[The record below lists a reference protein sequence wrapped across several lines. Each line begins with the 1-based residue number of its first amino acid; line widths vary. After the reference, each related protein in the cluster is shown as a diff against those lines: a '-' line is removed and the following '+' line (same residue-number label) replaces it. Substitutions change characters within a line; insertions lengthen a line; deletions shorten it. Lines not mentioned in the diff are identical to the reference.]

1 MSNPP
6 TGKPKVRTAKPR
18 PKLTKLTKG
27 SKVSIWKRLSPI
39 SWFWRH
45 WGKLLLLCVLVV
57 GAYVIYLDAKISQ
70 KFAGNKWQVPAQIYA
85 RPMFLSLKQEISI
98 KEIEEELQLLGY
110 RRVTH
115 ADSSGEYQVLNNRIR
130 IQRRKFDFSHGTEDL
145 RYIEISL
152 KNKRVSQIQDLNSR
166 QGINSIY
173 LEPWLVTRLVSSGR
187 EDRMLV
193 KINDVPPILTQALI
207 AIEDKDFYQHFGVAP
222 LSILRALMANIS
234 AGRTVQGG
242 STLTQQLVKNLFLTR
257 EKSLVRKAKEAM
269 MALIIEFRHDKD
281 MILEAY
287 LNEVFLGQNG
297 DTGVYGFG
305 LASYFYYDRPLNEL
319 SIDEIATLVGIIKGP
334 SYYNPRKYEERVLER
349 RNIVLRL
356 MFESSQ
362 LSTNEYQD
370 LVNLPIKLA
379 TGASM
384 KKDKHPAFMDKVRR
398 ELRSGLDN
406 PDIRQSGLKVFTT
419 LDSNA
424 QMKAERAVS
433 RGVTVQEKRVGK
445 SGFEAAMI
453 VTDIDSGEIRSI
465 VGGRNVDYAGFNRA
479 LDAKRSIGSLIKP
492 AIYLTALEQATDYNL
507 ATHLTD
513 EPIKLKSTQG
523 KMWEPQ
529 NSDKKFRGQVPLV
542 TALSRSLNVPTVA
555 LGMNLGLGNIADTI
569 WRLGVEEELDLYP
582 ALTLGAVNFSP
593 LQVNQMY
600 QTIAN
605 NGRYIPLHS
614 ITAIMSPNNKL
625 LWNFDF
631 VAEQRVDEQA
641 TYLLSYALH
650 KVTLEGTAKAVRAK
664 FPDINMAGKTGT
676 TDDYRDSWFSGF
688 DKNILVTSWIGKDNN
703 QPVNLS
709 GASGAMQLFIDY
721 QQQQEPKSLVRR
733 FPNGLSIAHFDNATG
748 NLSKAGCADT
758 FSVPAITAALPKVPN
773 KCFGEPTMP
782 DKSKSLWEKIFGE

>member
-1 MSNPP
+1 MSKTPAD
-6 TGKPKVRTAKPR
+6 KSKTAKSPS
-18 PKLTKLTKG
+18 G
-27 SKVSIWKRLSPI
+27 SKVSLWRRLNPFRWI
-39 SWFWRH
+39 GQNWA
-45 WGKLLLLCVLVV
+45 KLLFVFILVI
-57 GAYVIYLDAKISQ
+57 GAYGVYLDAQISA

-85 RPMFLSLKQEISI
+85 RPMFLRVKQEITI

-110 RRVTH
+110 RRVTR
-115 ADSSGEYQVLNNRIR
+115 ADSSGEYQVLRDRIR
-130 IQRRKFDFSHGTEDL
+130 IQRRKFDFSHGMEDL
-145 RYIEISL
+145 RFVEITFD
-152 KNKRVSQIQDLNSR
+152 NQRISQIQDLTLGQSE
-166 QGINSIY
+166 NSIY

-193 KINDVPPILTQALI
+193 QIYDVPPILTQALV
-207 AIEDKDFYQHFGVAP
+207 AVEDKDFYQHFGVAP
-222 LSILRALMANIS
+222 LSIIRALMANIS

-257 EKSLVRKAKEAM
+257 EKSLVRKVKEAL
-269 MALIIEFRHDKD
+269 MALIIEVRYSKD
-281 MILEAY
+281 VILEAY

-334 SYYNPRKYEERVLER
+334 SYYNPRKYPERVIER
-349 RNIVLRL
+349 RNIVLRS
-356 MFESSQ
+356 MFESNQ
-362 LSTNEYQD
+362 LSPNEYQD
-370 LVNLPIKLA
+370 LVKLPIKLA
-379 TGASM
+379 TGASL
-384 KKDKHPAFMDKVRR
+384 KKDKHPAFMDQVRR
-398 ELRSGLDN
+398 ELRLVLDN

-424 QMKAERAVS
+424 QVKAERAVTQ
-433 RGVTVQEKRVGK
+433 GVEKQEKRIGK

-465 VGGRNVDYAGFNRA
+465 VGGRNTDYAGFNRA

-492 AIYLTALEQATDYNL
+492 AIYLTALEQAAEYNL
-507 ATHLTD
+507 ATHLKD
-513 EPIKLKSTQG
+513 EPIKLKSTYG

-529 NSDKKFRGQVPLV
+529 NSDKKFRGEVPLL
-542 TALSRSLNVPTVA
+542 TALSRSLNVPTVT
-555 LGMNLGLGNIADTI
+555 LGMNLGLANIADTI

-614 ITAIMSPNNKL
+614 ITAIMSPDNHL
-625 LWNFDF
+625 LWHFDIIE
-631 VAEQRVDEQA
+631 EQRVDEQA
-641 TYLLSYALH
+641 TYLLNYALH
-650 KVTLEGTAKAVRAK
+650 KVTLEGTAKSIRAK
-664 FPDINMAGKTGT
+664 FPNVNMAGKTGT

-703 QPVNLS
+703 EPVNLS
-709 GASGAMQLFIDY
+709 GASGAMQLFIAY

-733 FPNGLSIAHFDNATG
+733 FPDGLSIAHFDNATG
-748 NLSKAGCADT
+748 HLSKAGCTDT
-758 FSVPAITAALPKVPN
+758 FSVPAITSALPPVPK
-773 KCFGEPTMP
+773 KCNGESTVP
-782 DKSKSLWEKIFGE
+782 DPPKSLWDRIFG

>member
-1 MSNPP
+1 MSKNSAA
-6 TGKPKVRTAKPR
+6 KPKAETVK
-18 PKLTKLTKG
+18 TKSTTNR
-27 SKVSIWKRLSPI
+27 SKISIWKRLNPF
-39 SWFWRH
+39 SWLGRH
-45 WGKLLLLCVLVV
+45 WGKLLVIFVLVAGSYGV
-57 GAYVIYLDAKISQ
+57 YLDAQISQ
-70 KFAGNKWQVPAQIYA
+70 KFAGNKWQVPALIYA
-85 RPMFLSLKQEISI
+85 RPMLLSLKQEISI

-110 RRVTH
+110 RRVTR
-115 ADSSGEYQVLNNRIR
+115 ADSSGEYQVLNHRIR

-152 KNKRVSQIQDLNSR
+152 KNKRVNQIKDLNSR
-166 QGINSIY
+166 QSIHHIN

-193 KINDVPPILTQALI
+193 KIDDVPPILTQALV
-207 AIEDKDFYQHFGVAP
+207 AVEDKDFYQHFGVAP

-269 MALIIEFRHDKD
+269 MALIIEVRYSKD
-281 MILEAY
+281 VILEAY

-297 DTGVYGFG
+297 DTGIYGFG

-334 SYYNPRKYEERVLER
+334 SYYNPRKHTERVIDR
-349 RNIVLRL
+349 RNIVLRS
-356 MFESSQ
+356 MFESNQ
-362 LSTNEYQD
+362 LSPNEYQD
-370 LVNLPIKLA
+370 LVKLPIKLA
-379 TGASM
+379 TGASL
-384 KKDKHPAFMDKVRR
+384 KKDKHPAFMDQVRR
-398 ELRSGLDN
+398 ELRLVLDK

-419 LDSNA
+419 MDSNA

-433 RGVTVQEKRVGK
+433 QGVAIQEKRLGK

-492 AIYLTALEQATDYNL
+492 AIYLTALEQSADYNL

-542 TALSRSLNVPTVA
+542 TALSRSLNVPTVT

-614 ITAIMSPNNKL
+614 ITAIMSPNNNL
-625 LWNFDF
+625 LWNFDQI
-631 VAEQRVDEQA
+631 AEQRVDEQA
-641 TYLLSYALH
+641 TYLLNYALH

-703 QPVNLS
+703 KPVNLS
-709 GASGAMQLFIDY
+709 GASGAMQLFIGY

-733 FPNGLSIAHFDNATG
+733 FPDGLGIAHFDNATG
-748 NLSKAGCADT
+748 HLSKAGCADT
-758 FSVPAITAALPKVPN
+758 SSVPAIMAALPTVPN
-773 KCFGEPTMP
+773 KCFGDSTVP
-782 DKSKSLWEKIFGE
+782 DKPKSLWERIFG

>member
-207 AIEDKDFYQHFGVAP
+207 ATEDKDFYQHFGVAP

-281 MILEAY
+281 VILEAY

-398 ELRSGLDN
+398 ELRSVLDN

>member
-1 MSNPP
+1 MSR
-6 TGKPKVRTAKPR
+6 TQKGKPKKAS
-18 PKLTKLTKG
+18 PKAATSTKASL
-27 SKVSIWKRLSPI
+27 IRRLNPFL
-39 SWFWRH
+39 WLVRH
-45 WGKLLLLCVLVV
+45 WFKLLFVCILVV
-57 GAYVIYLDAKISQ
+57 GAYGVYLDAQIRA

-85 RPMFLSLKQEISI
+85 RPMFLRVKQEISI

-110 RRVTH
+110 RKLTR

-145 RYIEISL
+145 RYVEITI
-152 KNKRVSQIQDLNSR
+152 KNQRIANIQELSSGQKISNIS
-166 QGINSIY
+166 

-193 KINDVPPILTQALI
+193 QINNVPPILTQALV
-207 AIEDKDFYQHFGVAP
+207 AVEDKDFYQHYGVAP

-257 EKSLVRKAKEAM
+257 EKSLVRKAKEAL
-269 MALIIEFRHDKD
+269 MALIIEVRYSKD
-281 MILEAY
+281 VILEAY

-305 LASYFYYDRPLNEL
+305 LASYFYYDRPLDEL

-334 SYYNPRKYEERVLER
+334 SYYNPRKYPDRVAER

-356 MFESSQ
+356 MFENNQ
-362 LSTNEYQD
+362 LTPNEYQD
-370 LVNLPIKLA
+370 LVKLPIKLA
-379 TGASM
+379 SGASL
-384 KKDKHPAFMDKVRR
+384 KKDKHPAFMDQVRR
-398 ELRSGLDN
+398 ELRLVLDN

-424 QMKAERAVS
+424 QVKAERAVS
-433 RGVTVQEKRVGK
+433 KGVAAQEKRLGK

-465 VGGRNVDYAGFNRA
+465 VGGRNTDYAGFNRA

-492 AIYLTALEQATDYNL
+492 AIYLTALEQAADYNL
-507 ATHLTD
+507 ATHLKD
-513 EPIKLKSTQG
+513 EPIKLKSTYG

-529 NSDKKFRGQVPLV
+529 NSDKKFRGEVPLL
-542 TALSRSLNVPTVA
+542 TALSRSLNVPTVT
-555 LGMNLGLGNIADTI
+555 LGMTLGLGNIADTI
-569 WRLGVEEELDLYP
+569 WRLGVEEELELYP

-614 ITAIMSPNNKL
+614 ITAIMSPNNNL
-625 LWNFDF
+625 LWNFD
-631 VAEQRVDEQA
+631 VAEEQRVDEQA
-641 TYLLSYALH
+641 TYLLNYALH
-650 KVTLEGTAKAVRAK
+650 KVTLEGTAKTIRAK

-703 QPVNLS
+703 EPVNLS
-709 GASGAMQLFIDY
+709 GASGAMQLFIGY

-733 FPNGLSIAHFDNATG
+733 FPKGLGIAHFDNATG
-748 NLSKAGCADT
+748 RLSRAGCTDT
-758 FSVPAITAALPKVPN
+758 YSVPAITAALPPVPK
-773 KCFGEPTMP
+773 KCFGESTVP
-782 DKSKSLWEKIFGE
+782 DKPKSLWERIFG

>member
-1 MSNPP
+1 MSKIPA
-6 TGKPKVRTAKPR
+6 GKQKSASVKSNIQTSA
-18 PKLTKLTKG
+18 L
-27 SKVSIWKRLSPI
+27 KVSIWKQLNPF
-39 SWFWRH
+39 SWLWRY
-45 WGKLLLLCVLVV
+45 WGKLLFIFILMVT
-57 GAYVIYLDAKISQ
+57 AYSMYLDAQISQ

-85 RPMFLSLKQEISI
+85 RPMFLSLKQEMSL

-110 RRVTH
+110 RRVTR

-166 QGINSIY
+166 QSINSIY

-193 KINDVPPILTQALI
+193 QINDVPPILTQALV
-207 AIEDKDFYQHFGVAP
+207 AVEDKDFYQHFGVAP

-257 EKSLVRKAKEAM
+257 EKSLVRKAKEAA
-269 MALIIEFRHDKD
+269 MALIIEFKYSKD
-281 MILEAY
+281 VIIEAY

-334 SYYNPRKYEERVLER
+334 SYYNPRKYTERVIER
-349 RNIVLRL
+349 RNIVLRS
-356 MFESSQ
+356 MFESNQ
-362 LSTNEYQD
+362 LSPNEYQD

-379 TGASM
+379 TGANL
-384 KKDKHPAFMDKVRR
+384 KKGKHPAFMDQVRR
-398 ELRSGLDN
+398 ELRLVLDN

-433 RGVTVQEKRVGK
+433 QGVAFQEKRLGK

-479 LDAKRSIGSLIKP
+479 LDAKRAIGSLIKP
-492 AIYLTALEQATDYNL
+492 AIYLTALEQAADYNL

-513 EPIKLKSTQG
+513 EPIKLKSTHG

-529 NSDKKFRGQVPLV
+529 NADKKFRGQVPLL
-542 TALSRSLNVPTVA
+542 TALSRSLNIPTVA

-614 ITAIMSPNNKL
+614 ITAIMSPDNSL
-625 LWNFDF
+625 LWNFEQI
-631 VAEQRVDEQA
+631 AEQRVDERA
-641 TYLLSYALH
+641 TYLLNYALH
-650 KVTLEGTAKAVRAK
+650 KVTLEGTAKAVHAK

-688 DKNILVTSWIGKDNN
+688 DKNIIVTSWIGKDNN

-709 GASGAMQLFIDY
+709 GASGAMQLFIGY

-733 FPNGLSIAHFDNATG
+733 FPDGLGIAHFDNATG
-748 NLSKAGCADT
+748 KISKAGCVNT
-758 FSVPAITAALPKVPN
+758 FSVPAITAALPEVPN
-773 KCFGEPTMP
+773 KCFGEPTVP
-782 DKSKSLWEKIFGE
+782 DKPKSLWEKLFG

>member
-1 MSNPP
+1 MSKTPAEK
-6 TGKPKVRTAKPR
+6 TKATKTARVKPKT
-18 PKLTKLTKG
+18 G
-27 SKVSIWKRLSPI
+27 SKESIWKRLNPFR
-39 SWFWRH
+39 WVWRH
-45 WGKLLLLCVLVV
+45 LGKLLLLFVLVV
-57 GAYVIYLDAKISQ
+57 GSYAVYLDAQISQ

-85 RPMFLSLKQEISI
+85 RPMFLSVKEEISI

-110 RRVTH
+110 RRVTR

-130 IQRRKFDFSHGTEDL
+130 IQRRKFDFSHGGEDL
-145 RYIEISL
+145 RYVEISI
-152 KNKRVSQIQDLNSR
+152 KNQRINKIQDLRSS
-166 QGINSIY
+166 QSINSIS

-193 KINDVPPILTQALI
+193 QIENVPAILTQALV
-207 AIEDKDFYQHFGVAP
+207 AVEDKDFYQHFGVAP
-222 LSILRALMANIS
+222 LSIMRALMANIS

-257 EKSLVRKAKEAM
+257 EKSLVRKAKEAI
-269 MALIIEFRHDKD
+269 MALIIEVRYSKD
-281 MILEAY
+281 VILEAY

-334 SYYNPRKYEERVLER
+334 SYYNPRKHSERVIER
-349 RNIVLRL
+349 RNIVLRML
-356 MFESSQ
+356 FESNQ
-362 LSTNEYQD
+362 LSPNEYQD
-370 LVNLPIKLA
+370 LVTLPIKLA
-379 TGASM
+379 TGASL
-384 KKDKHPAFMDKVRR
+384 KKDKHPAFMDQVRR
-398 ELRSGLDN
+398 ELRLVLDN

-433 RGVTVQEKRVGK
+433 QGVAVQEKRLGK

-465 VGGRNVDYAGFNRA
+465 VGGRNTDYAGFNRA

-492 AIYLTALEQATDYNL
+492 AIYLTALEQAADYNL
-507 ATHLTD
+507 ATHLKD
-513 EPIKLKSTQG
+513 EPIKLKSTHG

-542 TALSRSLNVPTVA
+542 TALSRSLNVPTVT

-569 WRLGVEEELDLYP
+569 WRLGVEEELELYP

-614 ITAIMSPNNKL
+614 ITAIMSPDNNL
-625 LWNFDF
+625 LWNFD
-631 VAEQRVDEQA
+631 VTEQQRVDEQA
-641 TYLLSYALH
+641 TYLLNYALH
-650 KVTLEGTAKAVRAK
+650 KVTLEGTAKAIRAK

-709 GASGAMQLFIDY
+709 GASGAMQLFIAY

-733 FPNGLSIAHFDNATG
+733 FPDGLGIAHFDNATG
-748 NLSKAGCADT
+748 NLSKAGCTDT
-758 FSVPAITAALPKVPN
+758 FSVPAITAALPPVPKN
-773 KCFGEPTMP
+773 CFGESTVP
-782 DKSKSLWEKIFGE
+782 DKSKSLWERIFG

>member
-1 MSNPP
+1 MSQIPV
-6 TGKPKVRTAKPR
+6 GKPKAAAVK
-18 PKLTKLTKG
+18 TK
-27 SKVSIWKRLSPI
+27 SKTSTLKISLWKRLNPF
-39 SWFWRH
+39 SWVWRH
-45 WGKLLLLCVLVV
+45 WGKLLFISALVV
-57 GAYVIYLDAKISQ
+57 TAYAIYLDAQISQ

-85 RPMFLSLKQEISI
+85 RPMFLNVKQEISI
-98 KEIEEELQLLGY
+98 DEIEEELQLLGY
-110 RRVTH
+110 RKVLK
-115 ADSSGEYQVLNNRIR
+115 ADSSGEYQVLTNSIR
-130 IQRRKFDFSHGTEDL
+130 IQRRKFDFSHGAEDL
-145 RYIEISL
+145 RYIEINI
-152 KNKRVSQIQDLNSR
+152 KNERIGLIQDLNSF
-166 QGINSIY
+166 QSIDNIY

-193 KINDVPPILTQALI
+193 QINDVPPILTQALV
-207 AIEDKDFYQHFGVAP
+207 AVEDKDFYQHVGVAP
-222 LSILRALMANIS
+222 LSILRALIANIS

-269 MALIIEFRHDKD
+269 MALIIEFRYSKD
-281 MILEAY
+281 VIIEAY

-334 SYYNPRKYEERVLER
+334 SYYNPRKYEERVTQR
-349 RNIVLRL
+349 RNIVLRS
-356 MFESSQ
+356 MFESNH
-362 LSTNEYQD
+362 LSPNEYRS
-370 LVNLPIKLA
+370 LVKLPIKLA
-379 TGASM
+379 TGASLT
-384 KKDKHPAFMDKVRR
+384 KDKHPAFMDQVRR
-398 ELRSGLDN
+398 ELRLVLDN
-406 PDIRQSGLKVFTT
+406 PNIRQSGVKVFTT

-424 QMKAERAVS
+424 QVKAERAVS
-433 RGVTVQEKRVGK
+433 NGVVVQEKRLGK

-465 VGGRNVDYAGFNRA
+465 VGGRNVAYAGFNRA

-492 AIYLTALEQATDYNL
+492 AIYLTALEQPKDYNL

-513 EPIKLKSTQG
+513 EPIKLKSTYG

-529 NSDKKFRGQVPLV
+529 NADKKFRGQVPLV
-542 TALSRSLNVPTVA
+542 IALSRSLNVPTVS
-555 LGMNLGLGNIADTI
+555 LGMSLGLGNIADTI
-569 WRLGVEEELDLYP
+569 KRLGVKEELELYP

-614 ITAIMSPNNKL
+614 ITSIMSADDDL
-625 LWNFDF
+625 LWKFD
-631 VAEQRVDEQA
+631 VAPQQRVDEKA
-641 TYLLSYALH
+641 TYLLNYALH
-650 KVTLEGTAKAVRAK
+650 KVTLGGTAKAVRVK
-664 FPDINMAGKTGT
+664 FPDVNMAGKTGT

-709 GASGAMQLFIDY
+709 GASGAMQLFIAY
-721 QQQQEPKSLVRR
+721 QQQQQPKSLVRR
-733 FPNGLSIAHFDNATG
+733 FPDGLSIAHFDNATG
-748 NLSKAGCADT
+748 NLSKAGCTDT
-758 FSVPAITAALPKVPN
+758 FSVPAITAALPSVPN
-773 KCFGEPTMP
+773 RCVGKSAVP
-782 DKSKSLWEKIFGE
+782 DKRKSLWEKIFG

>member
-1 MSNPP
+1 MS
-6 TGKPKVRTAKPR
+6 KAESAKPR
-18 PKLTKLTKG
+18 ASKTKTAARSADKP
-27 SKVSIWKRLSPI
+27 SVWTRFNPF
-39 SWFWRH
+39 SWVLRH
-45 WGKLLLLCVLVV
+45 WGKLLSIILLIG
-57 GAYVIYLDAKISQ
+57 GAYGLYLDAQIRQ

-85 RPMFLSLKQEISI
+85 RPMFLELKQEITI
-98 KEIEEELQLLGY
+98 KEIIEELNLLGY
-110 RRVTH
+110 RQVTR
-115 ADSSGEYQVLNNRIR
+115 AKGSGEYQVLGQRIR

-145 RYIEISL
+145 RYVEITLS
-152 KNKRVSQIQDLNSR
+152 NQRVTKIQDLVNR
-166 QGINSIY
+166 EFINSIY
-173 LEPWLVTRLVSSGR
+173 LEPWLVTRLVSNGR

-193 KINDVPPILTQALI
+193 QMNDVPPLLTQALV
-207 AIEDKDFYQHFGVAP
+207 AVEDKDFYKHFGVAP

-257 EKSLVRKAKEAM
+257 EKTLVRKAKEAL
-269 MALIIEFRHDKD
+269 MALIIDARYSKEV
-281 MILEAY
+281 ILEAY

-305 LASYFYYDRPLNEL
+305 LASFFYYDRPLNEL
-319 SIDEIATLVGIIKGP
+319 SVGEMATLVGMIKGP
-334 SYYNPRKYEERVLER
+334 SYYNPRKHPVRVTER
-349 RNIVLRL
+349 RNVVLRL
-356 MFESSQ
+356 MFESNQ
-362 LSTNEYQD
+362 LTPNEYQD
-370 LVNLPIKLA
+370 LVKSPIKLA
-379 TGASM
+379 TGASL

-398 ELRSGLDN
+398 ELRQVLDN

-424 QMKAERAVS
+424 QMKAEQAV
-433 RGVTVQEKRVGK
+433 VNVLLTQEKRLGK
-445 SGFEAAMI
+445 TEFEAAMI
-453 VTDIDSGEIRSI
+453 ITDIDTGEIRSI
-465 VGGRNVDYAGFNRA
+465 VGGRKVDYAGFNRA

-492 AIYLTALEQATDYNL
+492 AIYLTALEQSGEYNL
-507 ATHLTD
+507 ATHLSD

-529 NSDKKFRGQVPLV
+529 NADKKFRGQVSLL
-542 TALSRSLNVPTVA
+542 TALSRSLNVPTVS
-555 LGMNLGLGNIADTI
+555 LGMDLGLGTIADTI

-614 ITAIMSPNNKL
+614 ITAIMSPDNNL
-625 LWNFDF
+625 LWNFDQ
-631 VAEQRVDEQA
+631 VPQQRVDEQA
-641 TYLLSYALH
+641 TYLLNYALH
-650 KVTLEGTAKAVRAK
+650 KVTLEGTAKRIRAT

-709 GASGAMQLFIDY
+709 GASGAMQLFIGY
-721 QQQQEPKSLVRR
+721 QKQQEPKSLVRR
-733 FPNGLSIAHFDNATG
+733 FPRGLSIAHFDNATG
-748 NLSKAGCADT
+748 YLSKAGCTDT
-758 FSVPAITAALPKVPN
+758 FSVPAITAAVPPTPK
-773 KCFGEPTMP
+773 KCAGESTVP
-782 DKSKSLWEKIFGE
+782 DKPKSLWDKLFG

>member
-1 MSNPP
+1 MSKTP

-18 PKLTKLTKG
+18 PKLTKG

-281 MILEAY
+281 VILEAY

-334 SYYNPRKYEERVLER
+334 SYYNPRKYQERVLER

-384 KKDKHPAFMDKVRR
+384 KKDKHPAFMDQVRR
-398 ELRSGLDN
+398 ELRSVLDN

-625 LWNFDF
+625 LWHFDF

-676 TDDYRDSWFSGF
+676 TDDYRDSWFCGF

-773 KCFGEPTMP
+773 KCFGESTMP

>member
-1 MSNPP
+1 MRKTPA
-6 TGKPKVRTAKPR
+6 GKPKTGAVKAKSTSKSPR
-18 PKLTKLTKG
+18 I
-27 SKVSIWKRLSPI
+27 SIFKRLNPFR
-39 SWFWRH
+39 WFWRH
-45 WGKLLLLCVLVV
+45 WGKLLTVFILVV
-57 GAYVIYLDAKISQ
+57 GSYGIYLDAQISQ
-70 KFAGNKWQVPAQIYA
+70 KFAGNKWQVPALIYA
-85 RPMFLSLKQEISI
+85 RPMFLNIKQEISI
-98 KEIEEELQLLGY
+98 KEIEDELQLLGY
-110 RRVTH
+110 RKVTR

-152 KNKRVSQIQDLNSR
+152 KSQRISQIQDLTNR
-166 QGINSIY
+166 QNINSIY
-173 LEPWLVTRLVSSGR
+173 LEPWLVTRLVSSVR

-193 KINDVPPILTQALI
+193 QINDVPPILTQALV
-207 AIEDKDFYQHFGVAP
+207 AVEDKDFYQHFGVAP

-257 EKSLVRKAKEAM
+257 EKSLVRKAKEAA
-269 MALIIEFRHDKD
+269 MALIIELRYSKEV
-281 MILEAY
+281 ILEAY

-297 DTGVYGFG
+297 NTGVYGFG

-334 SYYNPRKYEERVLER
+334 SYYNPRRHPERVIER
-349 RNIVLRL
+349 RNIVLRM
-356 MFESSQ
+356 MFESNQ
-362 LSTNEYQD
+362 LSPNEYQD
-370 LVNLPIKLA
+370 LVKLPIKLA
-379 TGASM
+379 TGASL
-384 KKDKHPAFMDKVRR
+384 KKDKHPAFMDQVRR
-398 ELRSGLDN
+398 ELRLVLDN

-424 QMKAERAVS
+424 QIKAERAVS
-433 RGVTVQEKRVGK
+433 KGVTKQEKRIGK

-465 VGGRNVDYAGFNRA
+465 VGGRNVGYAGFNRA

-492 AIYLTALEQATDYNL
+492 AIYLTALEQSGDYNL
-507 ATHLTD
+507 ATHLID
-513 EPIKLKSTQG
+513 EPIKLKSTHG
-523 KMWEPQ
+523 KMWQPQ

-542 TALSRSLNVPTVA
+542 TALSRSLNVPTVR

-614 ITAIMSPNNKL
+614 ITAIMSPDNHL
-625 LWNFDF
+625 LWHFD
-631 VAEQRVDEQA
+631 VAPEQRVDEQA
-641 TYLLSYALH
+641 TYLLNYALH
-650 KVTLEGTAKAVRAK
+650 KVTLEGTAKAIRVK
-664 FPDINMAGKTGT
+664 FPNINMAGKTGT
-676 TDDYRDSWFSGF
+676 TDDYRDSWFTGF

-709 GASGAMQLFIDY
+709 GASGAMQLFIGY

-733 FPNGLSIAHFDNATG
+733 FPDGLGIAHFDIATG
-748 NLSKAGCADT
+748 HLSKAGCTDT
-758 FSVPAITAALPKVPN
+758 FSVPAITAALPPVPK
-773 KCFGEPTMP
+773 KCFGESTVP
-782 DKSKSLWEKIFGE
+782 DKPKSLWERIFG